1 MGLNRTLLTFSL
13 VTVLWFNAGCGLP
26 TKSATDDTDTAT
38 NAEDDYNP
46 QCLPLDYFEKGQS
59 EETRVKRDGDAVLAD
74 ATSTNNE
81 ADEVVAQPGFV
92 VPARR
97 RRPCLGRRRNFTKD
111 CGPLARAYKVKN
123 FVMAPPP
130 PMRRKIKPGKPGI

>member
-1 MGLNRTLLTFSL
+1 MGFNRVLLTFSL
-13 VTVLWFNAGCGLP
+13 VTVLWLNVGCGLP
-26 TKSATDDTDTAT
+26 TKSATDDTDAAT

-59 EETRVKRDGDAVLAD
+59 EETRVKRDDEAAD

-81 ADEVVAQPGFV
+81 EDELVAQPGFV
-92 VPARR
+92 APARR

-111 CGPLARAYKVKN
+111 CGPLPRVRYDCVPSKE
-123 FVMAPPP
+123 FCY
-130 PMRRKIKPGKPGI
+130 GISTTDAEEV